1 MGPGPWEEALLSPT
15 GKEATKKCHDIFDVQ
30 GQPSAALRTTEGG
43 EARLGVSS
51 LGIDSQEEMPD
62 WESGIRASL
71 VPPPLTGLELSSV
84 FFEKWVRLDTSWESF
99 MCE

>member
-1 MGPGPWEEALLSPT
+1 MGLGPWEEALLSPT

-62 WESGIRASL
+62 WDSGIRALSRPRSL
-71 VPPPLTGLELSSV
+71 ALNSLQSSL
-84 FFEKWVRLDTSWESF
+84 KNGSD
-99 MCE
+99 